1 MVSGMDME
9 TWRGPMIVSKR
20 KKLWRKVP
28 GIIRHDFV
36 RKLLALLLAL
46 IVYAAVTD
54 KMGVERD
61 IHNVAV
67 DIPAVLT
74 LPGAPNPVTLLKI
87 EGRNP
92 KVKIRVRG
100 SERILKNLSDYDFTI
115 PGPVFKPEGYVP
127 GAPYQLHLSPS
138 DVKGPSRVQILSV
151 EPEVLP
157 VDFDVQE
164 VKSVRI
170 RAVFDPGSPLPE
182 GYAVRKVAFS
192 PQEVRVT
199 GPRLA
204 LAKLK
209 SLQTKPI
216 PLAGIT
222 QSFDYS
228 AEVADSLPGLK
239 VSPERVFVQID
250 VAQNKSLTFS
260 LLPLRML
267 DDSRKNDCEFLSSSR
282 VDVTLSG
289 PKDQLALLKQEDVKP
304 YIDISSLKQPG
315 IYNVNVEIGYGVKNN
330 AFRIVKI
337 QPSNI
342 KVKISKR

>member
-182 GYAVRKVAFS
+182 GYAVRKVTFS

-250 VAQNKSLTFS
+250 VARNIGSLTFS
-260 LLPLRML
+260 LLPLRVL
-267 DDSRKNDCEFLSSSR
+267 DDSRENDCEFLSSSR

-289 PKDQLALLKQEDVKP
+289 LKGRLSHLKQEDVKP

-315 IYNVNVEIGYGVKNN
+315 IYNVEVACWVKNN

>member
-1 MVSGMDME
+1 ME
-9 TWRGPMIVSKR
+9 MRRIPMIVNKR

-28 GIIRHDFV
+28 GIIRYDFV

-74 LPGAPNPVTLLKI
+74 LPGAPKPVTLLKI

-115 PGPVFKPEGYVP
+115 PVPVFKPDGYVP

-164 VKSVRI
+164 VKPVRV
-170 RAVFDPGSPLPE
+170 RAVFDTGSPLPE
-182 GYAVRKVAFS
+182 GYAVRKVTFS

-204 LAKLK
+204 LAKLEF
-209 SLQTKPI
+209 LQTKPI
-216 PLAGIT
+216 PLSGIT

-228 AEVADSLPGLK
+228 AELAESIPGLK

-250 VAQNKSLTFS
+250 VARNIGSLTFS
-260 LLPLRML
+260 LLPLRVL
-267 DDSRKNDCEFLSSSR
+267 DDSRENNCEFLSASR

-289 PKDQLALLKQEDVKP
+289 LKGRLSQLKQEDVKP
-304 YIDISSLKQPG
+304 YIDVSSLKQPG
-315 IYNVNVEIGYGVKNN
+315 IYNVEVACWVKNN

-342 KVKISKR
+342 KVQISKR